1 MSINACLNNFIF
13 ITIARRVSRANEYA
27 ELLLVFVSIS
37 TEAYRTGSKRPAEQ
51 RFDTNWQ
58 RGDCSDRWLQ
68 VGTECLYFPTSNGKE
83 FSWNDIKQICTM
95 HIAKSLRGTGVQ
107 MTKKGVRPVILNSPA
122 KSRLLQELIDT
133 YKEDGYAIQL
143 SKDYND
149 KCGESKPNYCTKPD
163 IINNEECFST
173 NGNEKTM
180 CIDQVPCNNKFVRLA
195 CEYTLPGK
203 YSHTEHITRSISFV
217 HDDEI
222 NTQSIFI
229 DLFVGNDEIQKS
241 QFKKCSRKR
250 RTSLSWY
257 YIVSICF
264 GIIFSLILIVSA
276 VSLFR
281 GRKSKTKAPLPVL
294 SSNTERGTKLYAV
307 CNTRWL

>member
-1 MSINACLNNFIF
+1 
-13 ITIARRVSRANEYA
+13 
-27 ELLLVFVSIS
+27 
-37 TEAYRTGSKRPAEQ
+37 AYRTGSKRPAEQ

-83 FSWNDIKQICTM
+83 FSWNDIKQICTT

-195 CEYTLPGK
+195 CEYTLPG
-203 YSHTEHITRSISFV
+203 
-217 HDDEI
+217 
-222 NTQSIFI
+222 
-229 DLFVGNDEIQKS
+229 NDEIQKS

-264 GIIFSLILIVSA
+264 GIIFSLILILVRSSA
-276 VSLFR
+276 IRSSEHNSALDASTTR
-281 GRKSKTKAPLPVL
+281 GDTQRTSRTTDVTSGATDV
-294 SSNTERGTKLYAV
+294 
-307 CNTRWL
+307 